1 ERANATGGD
10 VSGKEGRLADEIRDE
25 PGRWCA
31 IEVARRTLLHDPAG
45 LHHGDAMGQEERLA
59 LIVRD
64 VDRGDA
70 EPPLQLP
77 QLDAHPLAQLRIEVR
92 ERLVEEQD
100 LRTAHQRPCEREAL
114 LLPPGELRRG
124 AFLEPL

>member
-1 ERANATGGD
+1 
-10 VSGKEGRLADEIRDE
+10 
-25 PGRWCA
+25 
-31 IEVARRTLLHDPAG
+31 
-45 LHHGDAMGQEERLA
+45 MGQEERLA

-77 QLDAHPLAQLRIEVR
+77 QLDAHPLAQLCIEVR

-100 LRTAHQRPCEREAL
+100 LRTAHQRPREREAL

-124 AFLEPL
+124 AFLEPLEADQRERVLDHAPRVGFRRRMLGDAEWERDVV